1 LKQTDEATGEL
12 RRLHD
17 RELYDLYSSENANHA
32 ITQKMRR
39 AELVACMLEKGA
51 YRVLAERPDEKRPHE

>member
-17 RELYDLYSSENANHA
+17 SELYDLYSSENADHA
-32 ITQKMRR
+32 ITQKIRR
-39 AELVACMLEKGA
+39 AELVMCMLEKSA
-51 YRVLAERPDEKRPHE
+51 YRVLAERSNEKRPHE